1 MMSVQGA
8 LARLLAH
15 RLTFLFGHF
24 SHKLKSKS
32 LLTQKERVY
41 INHQSTQNYCDR
53 AIMNAS
59 TSISTISIHCGII
72 KFHISFN
79 HHWSTLDR

>member
-32 LLTQKERVY
+32 LKQKESVY
-41 INHQSTQNYCDR
+41 INHQCTQNYCDR